1 MTFAVELCLL
11 VAGFLL
17 GVWFTS
23 MLVVPLF
30 YGAPRA
36 LIGIFR
42 RNLELRAIVPHIV
55 APVIWTVFLC
65 LFVLALTYFWNW
77 AFEYLRTSGGF
88 NFGQAMGTVWAIA
101 QILLS
106 SKTRADMRGEF
117 DNSVA
122 PYVRVKQDQL
132 DGRRSCS

>member
-1 MTFAVELCLL
+1 MTFAVEFCLL

-17 GVWFTS
+17 GIWFTS

-42 RNLELRAIVPHIV
+42 RTLEPKAIVPHIV
-55 APVIWTVFLC
+55 APMIWTGFLC
-65 LFVLALTYFWNW
+65 LCMLGLAYFWDR

-88 NFGQAMGTVWAIA
+88 NFGQALGTVWVIA
-101 QILLS
+101 HILFS
-106 SKTRADMRGEF
+106 SKTRADLRVEF

-122 PYVRVKQDQL
+122 PYLMAKQGGL
-132 DGRRSCS
+132 DGRSCS

>member
-1 MTFAVELCLL
+1 MTFAVEFCLL

-36 LIGIFR
+36 FIGIFR
-42 RNLELRAIVPHIV
+42 KQLEPKAIVPHIV
-55 APVIWTVFLC
+55 APVIWAAL
-65 LFVLALTYFWNW
+65 LFSCELGLAHFWPW

-88 NFGQAMGTVWAIA
+88 NFGQAVGTVWTIA
-101 QILLS
+101 RILFS
-106 SKTRADMRGEF
+106 SKTRVDMRDEF
-117 DNSVA
+117 DISVA
-122 PYVRVKQDQL
+122 PYIRANQSQL
-132 DGRRSCS
+132 SGKV